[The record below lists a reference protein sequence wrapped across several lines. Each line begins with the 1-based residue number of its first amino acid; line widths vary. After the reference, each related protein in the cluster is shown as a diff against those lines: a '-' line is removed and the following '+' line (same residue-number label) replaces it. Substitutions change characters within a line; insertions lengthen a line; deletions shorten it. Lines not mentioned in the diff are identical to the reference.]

1 MKNMFKKTLQPILFV
16 AREQK
21 QKSVCKFEFSLY
33 AI

>member
-1 MKNMFKKTLQPILFV
+1 MKNIFKKIPQPIPF
-16 AREQK
+16 ATRKQE